1 MSHTADKEPE
11 KSPKAASARTNHE
24 SEKPEVQE
32 ADADRSAAAGRPAE
46 AQVEVADADADKDGE
61 PVSKKVGELHAFGGK
76 VYVQVDGEFSRD
88 DVFVFSQQLES
99 AFQTVA

>member
-1 MSHTADKEPE
+1 MSHTADKAPE
-11 KSPKAASARTNHE
+11 KSRKAASARKNHE
-24 SEKPEVQE
+24 REMLEVQE
-32 ADADRSAAAGRPAE
+32 ANADRRAAAGRPAE
-46 AQVEVADADADKDGE
+46 VHADVVVADVDKDGE